1 MLSSRRQASSRRG
14 CVSGYNSPVDTNQ
27 TLYPFATFIITT
39 GRARKNHF
47 MNVFYEE
54 EGTFKVGAVLAD
66 NTTSLQVE
74 APHGKRA
81 KIKAASVLLRFDAPP
96 LSEFMDL
103 AQKTAD
109 GLDPNFLWEC
119 CESEAEFAS
128 DVLAA
133 DYFGHVASPEEAAAV
148 LIRLHSAPMYFY
160 KKGRGRYKA
169 APSKALE
176 AALASQEKKRRQAE
190 QQIRYVQLLNTF
202 TLPEEFRPLLVN
214 LLYRP
219 DKSTVEW
226 KALDAACAATKLSV
240 PRLLEKCGAI
250 PSTCDYHINRFL
262 LEHFPEGT
270 GFGALDTSDGL
281 QDPIDLPIANVAAF
295 SIDDA
300 TTTEIDD
307 AFSVTPLTLGS
318 FRIGIHIAVPTLG
331 VTPGSFLDTVAAQRL
346 STIYLPGKKITMLP
360 EAVIHHYTLGEERLC
375 PALSMYLDVADDFT
389 VIATNSRIEKVQVA
403 ANLRHDVLEAHF
415 NEDTLAAG
423 NLDYPFGKELVAL
436 WNFACKME
444 AFRGKTN
451 DSNNEKIDY
460 SFNVENDRVTI
471 SERRRGS
478 PIDKV
483 VSELMIYVNTIWGK
497 QLADSGIAGIYR
509 SQGGGKVRISTS
521 PAPHQGLGVSQYAW
535 ISSPMRRYVDFINQR
550 QLVALLRR
558 EVPPYTRESES
569 LRTSMR
575 DFEAAY
581 EVYGDFQRS
590 MERYWCLRWLLQEN
604 INTTGAQVIKENLVK
619 LDHLPLVARVASLP
633 EVPPETNIEVEISQ
647 VDLLELTFSTKF
659 LRKLEA

>member
-1 MLSSRRQASSRRG
+1 
-14 CVSGYNSPVDTNQ
+14 
-27 TLYPFATFIITT
+27 
-39 GRARKNHF
+39 

-54 EGTFKVGAVLAD
+54 EGAFKVGAILAD

-81 KIKAASVLLRFDAPP
+81 KIKAASVLLRFDAPS

-103 AQKTAD
+103 AQKTAED
-109 GLDPNFLWEC
+109 LDPNFLWEC

-133 DYFGHVASPEEAAAV
+133 DYFGHLASPEEAAAV

-176 AALASQEKKRRQAE
+176 AALASQEKKRLQAE
-190 QQIRYVQLLNTF
+190 QQARYVQLLNTF
-202 TLPEEFRPLLVN
+202 TLPEEFRPSLLN

-219 DKSTVEW
+219 DKNTVEW
-226 KALDAACAATKLSV
+226 KALDAVCAATKLSISK
-240 PRLLEKCGAI
+240 LLEKCGAI
-250 PSTCDYHINRFL
+250 PSTHDYHVNRFL

-270 GFGALDTSDGL
+270 GFDALKVGDEL
-281 QDPIDLPIANVAAF
+281 HDPIDLPIADVAAF

-331 VTPGSFLDTVAAQRL
+331 IAPGSLLDTAAAQRL
-346 STIYLPGKKITMLP
+346 STVYLPGSKITMLP
-360 EAVIHHYTLGEERLC
+360 DAVIHHYTLGEERLC
-375 PALSMYLDVADDFT
+375 PALSMYVDVADDFT
-389 VIATNSRIEKVQVA
+389 VIATSSRIERVNVA
-403 ANLRHDVLEAHF
+403 ANLRHDALEEHF
-415 NEDTLAAG
+415 NEYTLAAG
-423 NLDYPFGKELVAL
+423 NLDHPFGKALLAL
-436 WNFACKME
+436 WKFACKME
-444 AFRGKTN
+444 AVRGKTN

-460 SFNVENDRVTI
+460 SFHVEDDRIAI

-483 VSELMIYVNTIWGK
+483 VSELMIYVNTEWGK
-497 QLADSGIAGIYR
+497 QLADSGITGIYR
-509 SQGGGKVRISTS
+509 SQGGGKVRMSTS

-550 QLVALLRR
+550 QLVAALRK

-581 EVYGDFQRS
+581 EVYGDFQRR
-590 MERYWCLRWLLQEN
+590 MERYWCLRWLLQKN
-604 INTTGAQVIKENLVK
+604 IDTTGAQVLKENLVK
-619 LDHLPLVARVASLP
+619 LDHLPLVARVTSLP
-633 EVPPETNIEVEISQ
+633 EVPPETAVELEISQ
-647 VDLLELTFSTKF
+647 IDLLELTFNAKF
-659 LRKLEA
+659 LRKLEV

>member
-1 MLSSRRQASSRRG
+1 
-14 CVSGYNSPVDTNQ
+14 
-27 TLYPFATFIITT
+27 
-39 GRARKNHF
+39 

-54 EGTFKVGAVLAD
+54 EGTFKVGIVLAD

-81 KIKAASVLLRFDAPP
+81 KIKAASVLLRFDTPS
-96 LSEFMDL
+96 LSEFIDR

-109 GLDPNFLWEC
+109 DLDPNFLWEC
-119 CESEAEFAS
+119 CESETEFAS
-128 DVLAA
+128 HELAA
-133 DYFGHVASPEEAAAV
+133 DYFGHAASPEEAAAV

-176 AALASQEKKRRQAE
+176 AALASQERKRHQAE
-190 QQIRYVQLLNTF
+190 QQARYVQLLNTF
-202 TLPEEFRPLLVN
+202 TLPDEFKPALVSLLH
-214 LLYRP
+214 RP
-219 DKSTVEW
+219 DKGTVEW
-226 KALDAACAATKLSV
+226 KALDAACTAAKLSV
-240 PRLLEKCGAI
+240 PRLLERCGAI
-250 PSTCDYHINRFL
+250 PSTYDYHVDRFL

-270 GFGALDTSDGL
+270 GFGALDVAGEL
-281 QDPIDLPIANVAAF
+281 HDPTDLPIAKVVAF

-300 TTTEIDD
+300 STTEIDD

-331 VTPGSFLDTVAAQRL
+331 ITPGSLLDRVAAQRL

-360 EAVIHHYTLGEERLC
+360 EAVIHHYTLGEDRLC
-375 PALSMYLDVADDFT
+375 PVLSMYLDVADDFT
-389 VIATNSRIEKVQVA
+389 VIATHSRLEQVQIA
-403 ANLRHDVLEAHF
+403 ANLRHDALEEHF
-415 NEDTLAAG
+415 NEHTLAAG
-423 NLDYPFGKELVAL
+423 NVDYPFGKELAVL

-451 DSNNEKIDY
+451 DINNEKIDY

-483 VSELMIYVNTIWGK
+483 VSELMIYVNTTWGK
-497 QLADSGIAGIYR
+497 QLADGGVTGIYR

-558 EVPPYTRESES
+558 EAPPYTRESENLQAS
-569 LRTSMR
+569 IR
-575 DFEAAY
+575 DFEVAY
-581 EVYGDFQRS
+581 EVYGDIQRS

-604 INTTGAQVIKENLVK
+604 INAIGAQVLKENLVK
-619 LDHLPLVARVASLP
+619 LDHLPLVLRVSSLP
-633 EVPPETNIEVEISQ
+633 EMLPETNIEVEISQ
-647 VDLLELTFSTKF
+647 VDLLELTFNAKF
-659 LRKLEA
+659 LHKLEV

>member
-1 MLSSRRQASSRRG
+1 
-14 CVSGYNSPVDTNQ
+14 
-27 TLYPFATFIITT
+27 
-39 GRARKNHF
+39 

-54 EGTFKVGAVLAD
+54 EGTFKVGAILAD

-81 KIKAASVLLRFDAPP
+81 KIKAASVLLRFDAPS

-103 AQKTAD
+103 AQKTAED
-109 GLDPNFLWEC
+109 LDPNFLWEC

-133 DYFGHVASPEEAAAV
+133 DYFGHLASPEEAAAV

-176 AALASQEKKRRQAE
+176 AALASQEKKRLQAE
-190 QQIRYVQLLNTF
+190 LQARYVQLLNTF
-202 TLPEEFRPLLVN
+202 TLPEEFRPSLLN

-219 DKSTVEW
+219 DKNTVEW
-226 KALDAACAATKLSV
+226 KALDAVCAATKLSISK
-240 PRLLEKCGAI
+240 LLEKCGAI
-250 PSTCDYHINRFL
+250 PSTHDYHVNRFL
-262 LEHFPEGT
+262 LEHFPEGA
-270 GFGALDTSDGL
+270 GFDALEAGGEL
-281 QDPIDLPIANVAAF
+281 HDPIDLPIADVAAF

-331 VTPGSFLDTVAAQRL
+331 IVPGSLLDTVAAQRL
-346 STIYLPGKKITMLP
+346 STVYLPGSKITMLP
-360 EAVIHHYTLGEERLC
+360 DAVIHHYTLGEERLC
-375 PALSMYLDVADDFT
+375 PALSMYVDVADDFT
-389 VIATNSRIEKVQVA
+389 VIATSSRIERVNVA
-403 ANLRHDVLEAHF
+403 ANLRHDALEEHF
-415 NEDTLAAG
+415 NEYTLAAG
-423 NLDYPFGKELVAL
+423 SLDHPFGKALLAL
-436 WNFACKME
+436 WKFACKME
-444 AFRGKTN
+444 AVRGKTN

-460 SFNVENDRVTI
+460 SFHVEDDRITI

-483 VSELMIYVNTIWGK
+483 VSELMIYVNTEWGK
-497 QLADSGIAGIYR
+497 QLADSGITGIYR
-509 SQGGGKVRISTS
+509 SQGGGKVRMSTS

-550 QLVALLRR
+550 QLVAALRK

-581 EVYGDFQRS
+581 EVYGDFQRR
-590 MERYWCLRWLLQEN
+590 MERYWCLRWLLQKN
-604 INTTGAQVIKENLVK
+604 IDTTGAQVLKENLVK
-619 LDHLPLVARVASLP
+619 LDHLPLVARVTSLP
-633 EVPPETNIEVEISQ
+633 EVPPETAVELEISQ
-647 VDLLELTFSTKF
+647 IDLLELTFNAKF
-659 LRKLEA
+659 LRKLEI

>member
-1 MLSSRRQASSRRG
+1 
-14 CVSGYNSPVDTNQ
+14 
-27 TLYPFATFIITT
+27 
-39 GRARKNHF
+39 

-54 EGTFKVGAVLAD
+54 EGAFKVGAILAD

-81 KIKAASVLLRFDAPP
+81 KIKAASVLLRFDAPS

-103 AQKTAD
+103 AQKTAED
-109 GLDPNFLWEC
+109 LDPNFLWEC

-133 DYFGHVASPEEAAAV
+133 DYFGHLASPEEAAAV

-176 AALASQEKKRRQAE
+176 AALASQEKKRLQAE
-190 QQIRYVQLLNTF
+190 QQARYVQLLNTF
-202 TLPEEFRPLLVN
+202 TLPKEFRPSLLN

-219 DKSTVEW
+219 DKNTVEW
-226 KALDAACAATKLSV
+226 KALDAVCAATKLSISK
-240 PRLLEKCGAI
+240 LLEKCGAI
-250 PSTCDYHINRFL
+250 PSTHDYHVNRFL

-270 GFGALDTSDGL
+270 GFDALKVGDEL
-281 QDPIDLPIANVAAF
+281 HDPIDLPIADVAAF

-331 VTPGSFLDTVAAQRL
+331 IAPGSLLDTAAAQRL
-346 STIYLPGKKITMLP
+346 STVYLPGSKITMLP
-360 EAVIHHYTLGEERLC
+360 DAVIHHYTLGEERLC
-375 PALSMYLDVADDFT
+375 PALSMYVDVADDFT
-389 VIATNSRIEKVQVA
+389 VIATSSRIERVNVA
-403 ANLRHDVLEAHF
+403 ANLRHDALEEHF
-415 NEDTLAAG
+415 NEYTLAAG
-423 NLDYPFGKELVAL
+423 NLDHPFGKALLAL
-436 WNFACKME
+436 WKFACKME
-444 AFRGKTN
+444 AVRGKTN

-460 SFNVENDRVTI
+460 SFHVEDDRIAI

-483 VSELMIYVNTIWGK
+483 VSELMIYVNTEWGK
-497 QLADSGIAGIYR
+497 QLADSGITGIYR
-509 SQGGGKVRISTS
+509 SQGGGKVRMSTS

-550 QLVALLRR
+550 QLVAALRK

-581 EVYGDFQRS
+581 EVYGDFQRR
-590 MERYWCLRWLLQEN
+590 MERYWCLRWLLQKN
-604 INTTGAQVIKENLVK
+604 IDTTGAQVLKENLVK
-619 LDHLPLVARVASLP
+619 LDHLPLVARVTSLP
-633 EVPPETNIEVEISQ
+633 EVPPETAVELEISQ
-647 VDLLELTFSTKF
+647 IDLLELTFNAKF
-659 LRKLEA
+659 LRKLEV